1 MRLVGERKACAAI
14 VLAMF
19 SLLFLTNGLLGPP
32 AFAVLF
38 YALGAAYLTAFF
50 GLVAGWFWARWYT
63 MGLAFSGLLM
73 AVMLWW
79 QIGLDPVVMFW
90 GGTHLVVGLA
100 LVGKGPALAFDG
112 RKDWRERWRM
122 DDNSVN
128 RLGKAVMRAGA
139 SVPYQIMAGLAP
151 KQGMGAGAL
160 LALAAGTAGLWALVR
175 LRTWG
180 VFALAGAGAL
190 ALLCGPAASYAAL
203 DVRTTVPMAGAIA
216 GVLLAAAV
224 APFARPLA
232 RALRRG

>member
-63 MGLAFSGLLM
+63 MGLA
-73 AVMLWW
+73 
-79 QIGLDPVVMFW
+79 
-90 GGTHLVVGLA
+90 

-139 SVPYQIMAGLAP
+139 SVPYLIMAGLAP
-151 KQGMGAGAL
+151 KQGM
-160 LALAAGTAGLWALVR
+160 
-175 LRTWG
+175 
-180 VFALAGAGAL
+180 GAGAL